1 VPWTLKFWEYGTNNQ
16 KGFRHMGS
24 KKKKSSGRPGG
35 SSATQ
40 ATSSYRPVTEVVG
53 SNTAA
58 ERSSSG
64 AFFGTAYFEWLVI
77 GVASVVSYWI
87 LTARLVGV
95 NVSVLIDEYSYVL
108 DSHYR
113 ELTEAYY
120 PNHLFQ
126 LVFSVTKQCGA
137 EFYSCARSLNAVF
150 VIAGAIFIYLLAKY
164 ISGKK
169 WLGAIAATAAVLGS
183 YGTYTAYFM
192 PEAIFNF
199 PMIVLYWALI
209 RFGKTDNPLAWAGFG
224 SILGI
229 ASLAKPHA
237 FFVVPALVIFIFL
250 WTRAT
255 KDNYLLA
262 ALLRIG
268 SFGLASVGTK
278 FGVGYLIAG
287 PKALS
292 IFGSYGDLGT
302 AGEVATTTLTQNAGF
317 DVIGTGWG
325 QTLMITMV
333 LGAALPVAILGFLEL
348 FKKDALVAEANRLR
362 AVVGISLLN
371 MMAVVAVFEAWQNLN
386 TWMHTRY
393 YSYLIPLAV
402 VALVEAYS
410 RASIDSKPILKRIVV
425 GIFLVLASVALFT
438 AAIPYGANWIDAPD
452 FRFHIDNLVL
462 SSILIVISIALAVW
476 WIWDNKKPMLVAI
489 VVALLAS
496 TFSGTYISNFLV
508 TSFGKDSTF
517 DQLGRVLRNY
527 LPQDEL
533 DKAILIGDNPT
544 AMERVLFEALTGGAK
559 VIRSSEDAIDVK
571 TMGPDVSWIIQV
583 GEASLTGLPQPLI
596 SGPTYSLY
604 SLRTDNLLVPRKND
618 FGSITGSCLEPENLG
633 WACGTETVIELG
645 RSIPARGEI
654 DLIID
659 VSEEAALGDLE
670 FALGDSV
677 FAGTLPKGIYSFTI
691 NFENTS
697 PQSSITVRSQT
708 LAPAAGQTETRLVRI
723 VSAIVNNR

>member
-1 VPWTLKFWEYGTNNQ
+1 
-16 KGFRHMGS
+16 MGS
-24 KKKKSSGRPGG
+24 KKKKSSGRPGEG
-35 SSATQ
+35 SAARAS
-40 ATSSYRPVTEVVG
+40 SSYRPVTEVVD
-53 SNTAA
+53 SNPAP
-58 ERSSSG
+58 ERSSAG
-64 AFFGTAYFEWLVI
+64 AFFGTAYFEWLAI
-77 GVASVVSYWI
+77 AVASVVSYWI
-87 LTARLVGV
+87 LTTRLVGV

-199 PMIVLYWALI
+199 PMIVFYWALI
-209 RFGKTDNPLAWAGFG
+209 RFGKTDNLLAWAGFG

-237 FFVVPALVIFIFL
+237 FFVFPALVIFIFL

-255 KDNYLLA
+255 KDKFLLA

-268 SFGLASVGTK
+268 AFGLASVGTK

-292 IFGSYGDLGT
+292 IFGSYGDLGS
-302 AGEVATTTLTQNAGF
+302 ASEVATTTITQNAGF

-325 QTLMITMV
+325 QTLMITMI
-333 LGAALPVAILGFLEL
+333 LGVALPVAILGFLEL
-348 FKKDALVAEANRLR
+348 FKKESAVAEANRLR
-362 AVVGISLLN
+362 ALVGVSLLN

-402 VALVEAYS
+402 VVLVEAYS

-425 GIFLVLASVALFT
+425 GIFLIIASVALFT

-462 SSILIVISIALAVW
+462 SSILIVISIALAIW
-476 WIWDNKKPMLVAI
+476 WLWDVKKSMLVAVI
-489 VVALLAS
+489 VALVAS
-496 TFSGTYISNFLV
+496 TFSGIHISNFLV
-508 TSFGKDSTF
+508 ANFGQDSVH

-527 LPQDEL
+527 IPKDEL
-533 DKAILIGDNPT
+533 DKTVLVGDNQT
-544 AMERVLFEALTGGAK
+544 NMERALFLALSGEARKIPAPPEGFDINQLE
-559 VIRSSEDAIDVK
+559 SSDRWLVK
-571 TMGPDVSWIIQV
+571 V
-583 GEASLTGLPQPLI
+583 GEPAI
-596 SGPTYSLY
+596 SGLGAPTITGNGFSLY
-604 SLRTDNLLVPRKND
+604 SLSAGNSLNPRNNELVSFSNQCASSEDKA
-618 FGSITGSCLEPENLG
+618 
-633 WACGTETVIELG
+633 WACGTSVSFTTSGDVPG
-645 RSIPARGEI
+645 SPQF
-654 DLIID
+654 DLIFEVPD
-659 VSEEAALGDLE
+659 TGANSQLE
-670 FALGDSV
+670 FVLGKSV
-677 FAGTLPKGIYSFTI
+677 LQGEFPSGIYALTLSFPG
-691 NFENTS
+691 EAS
-697 PQSSITVRSQT
+697 GSSLEI
-708 LAPAAGQTETRLVRI
+708 RLVGESFADRPSDEKFLRI
-723 VSAIVNNR
+723 ISANVFKN

>member
-1 VPWTLKFWEYGTNNQ
+1 MPWTLKFWEYGTNNQ
-16 KGFRHMGS
+16 KGFRRMGS
-24 KKKKSSGRPGG
+24 KKKKSSGRPGS

-40 ATSSYRPVTEVVG
+40 ASSSYRPVTEVVG

-58 ERSSSG
+58 ERSSTG

-77 GVASVVSYWI
+77 AVASVVSYWI

-169 WLGAIAATAAVLGS
+169 WLGAIASTAAVLGS

-199 PMIVLYWALI
+199 PMIVFYWALI
-209 RFGKTDNPLAWAGFG
+209 RFGKTDNLVAWVGFG

-268 SFGLASVGTK
+268 AFGLASVGTK

-292 IFGSYGDLGT
+292 IFGSYGDLGS
-302 AGEVATTTLTQNAGF
+302 AGEVATTTITQNAGF

-333 LGAALPVAILGFLEL
+333 LGVALPVAILGFLEL
-348 FKKDALVAEANRLR
+348 FKKDSLVADANRLR

-402 VALVEAYS
+402 VVLVEAYS
-410 RASIDSKPILKRIVV
+410 RASTPSKPILKRIVV
-425 GIFLVLASVALFT
+425 GIFLIIGSVALFT

-462 SSILIVISIALAVW
+462 SSILIVISIALAIW
-476 WIWDNKKPMLVAI
+476 WLWDVKKSMLVAVI
-489 VVALLAS
+489 VALVAS
-496 TFSGTYISNFLV
+496 TFSGIHISNFLV
-508 TSFGKDSTF
+508 ANFGQDSVH

-527 LPQDEL
+527 LPQEEL
-533 DKAILIGDNPT
+533 DRAVLIGDNNT
-544 AMERVLFEALTGGAK
+544 TMERALFGALTGGARALLAPAEGFELDTLPAGTTWLIK
-559 VIRSSEDAIDVK
+559 
-571 TMGPDVSWIIQV
+571 V
-583 GEASLTGLPQPLI
+583 GEPNVEGLPPALF
-596 SGPTYSLY
+596 SGSGYSLY
-604 SLRTDNLLVPRKND
+604 YLGSSPSTAPRKTNLVD
-618 FGSITGSCLEPENLG
+618 FSNPCPDASESSWSCGAE
-633 WACGTETVIELG
+633 TEVIL
-645 RSIPARGEI
+645 SSTIPQRAQ
-654 DLIID
+654 ID
-659 VSEEAALGDLE
+659 VLVNVSELASKGELE
-670 FALGDSV
+670 FVVGDSV
-677 FAGTLPKGIYSFTI
+677 LVGQIPQGGNSLSLQFTNNTEADFLTIRHKGQK
-691 NFENTS
+691 ED
-697 PQSSITVRSQT
+697 SSKFVEVVSVI
-708 LAPAAGQTETRLVRI
+708 LAD
-723 VSAIVNNR
+723 